1 MATSKTS
8 TKRAVKTAVRRAAKS
23 AVKGAVK
30 SAAKGAEKGAAR
42 KAPVGRTAGAAA
54 ASKTAA
60 RRTGGTAKTAAKKTS
75 TSRAASAA
83 AVKKTPTS
91 RAASTAAVKKTP
103 ASTMPKRATGKAAAA
118 GAAAVKKATASGA
131 SVRAAKKTSATR
143 SASTP
148 AAKKAAPRKP
158 SSATRATS
166 HHHAALQPDAAHER
180 ILAIDVGGTGLKAAV
195 LDSTGKMLGER
206 VRVAT
211 PHPCT
216 PDQLVDTLATL
227 VEPLRAQHQ
236 LTRISIGFPGVVRD
250 NLILTAPHLGDKGW
264 HGVPVAASLAERLGG
279 LPVRMIN
286 DAEVQG
292 FAVIEGKGI
301 ELVLTLGTGAGTAL
315 FRDGELMPHLE
326 LSQHPVSKGRT
337 YDEFIGSAARDETGD
352 KQWNKRVEKIIA
364 ILAKVVNYDRLLIG
378 GGNAVN
384 LKFKLPANVSIV
396 SNSAGLEGGAKL
408 WYPQAV
414 RETRGQ

>member
-1 MATSKTS
+1 M
-8 TKRAVKTAVRRAAKS
+8 
-23 AVKGAVK
+23 
-30 SAAKGAEKGAAR
+30 
-42 KAPVGRTAGAAA
+42 
-54 ASKTAA
+54 
-60 RRTGGTAKTAAKKTS
+60 
-75 TSRAASAA
+75 
-83 AVKKTPTS
+83 
-91 RAASTAAVKKTP
+91 
-103 ASTMPKRATGKAAAA
+103 
-118 GAAAVKKATASGA
+118 
-131 SVRAAKKTSATR
+131 
-143 SASTP
+143 
-148 AAKKAAPRKP
+148 
-158 SSATRATS
+158 
-166 HHHAALQPDAAHER
+166 QPDAAHER

-195 LDSTGKMLGER
+195 LDSTGTMLGER